1 MQVSEKSHKT
11 NANQNTKFH
20 QLQRMFGKQTGDT
33 EPVPLYKQ
41 INQGDVFSTEHE
53 VSTKCVLRPA
63 LKANSSVFVE
73 FLLNELMGSSSF
85 HQF

>member
-1 MQVSEKSHKT
+1 MNEKSQKT

-20 QLQRMFGKQTGDT
+20 QLQRMFGKQTGDA

-53 VSTKCVLRPA
+53 VRSVQH
-63 LKANSSVFVE
+63 LKNVSNTLYI
-73 FLLNELMGSSSF
+73 LLTLYEL
-85 HQF
+85 

>member
-1 MQVSEKSHKT
+1 MPPFKTNISKLQVQVNEKSQKT

-20 QLQRMFGKQTGDT
+20 QLQRMFGKQTGDA

-53 VSTKCVLRPA
+53 VFIPLSKT
-63 LKANSSVFVE
+63 
-73 FLLNELMGSSSF
+73 
-85 HQF
+85 